1 MDNINVAGS
10 FCTFPDVVENENRGF
25 FPINIQE
32 IDEETLDLVNGRKP
46 S

>member
-10 FCTFPDVVENENRGF
+10 FCTFPDVVEKNENRGF

-32 IDEETLDLVNGRKP
+32 IDEETLDLVN
-46 S
+46 